1 MILTAL
7 TFKKSDI
14 FDGIYTLYLC
24 KKRILEQ
31 TRQMLNTKFVYQEK
45 LSKRQILALF
55 CKLVTVIFVQKFLK
69 GFRVM

>member
-45 LSKRQILALF
+45 LSTKTNFGTFLQISY
-55 CKLVTVIFVQKFLK
+55 CN
-69 GFRVM
+69 FRSKIS